1 LTFFVL
7 IINLFPPFSLIKK
20 VEPKN
25 QGCRKPAKNARIP
38 AKEKQ
43 VTAGEST
50 EALAVVK
57 PRLMVMID

>member
-1 LTFFVL
+1 M
-7 IINLFPPFSLIKK
+7 ISFPPFFLIKK

-43 VTAGEST
+43 VTAIE
-50 EALAVVK
+50 
-57 PRLMVMID
+57 